1 MKMVRFANV
10 QIFYLLIG
18 IPLLILLFVLLEKQ
32 RRRIL
37 QLFGNFELLSRL
49 MPGVSPKQRHWKM
62 ALIVLAF
69 MFLILALARPQIG
82 TKLEK
87 VKREG
92 IDLVIA
98 LDVSESMLA
107 EDVKP
112 NRMSKAKYEV
122 ASIINKLEG
131 DRIGIV
137 TFAGDAFLLCPLT
150 TDYGAALMLLDA
162 VDTKIIPEQG
172 TSIGRALEVAHKA
185 FVEKERKHKVLLLI
199 TDGED
204 HETEP
209 QKIAEEMGKEGI
221 KIFTVGIGSTK
232 GVPIPIYNE
241 YGNQTGFKKN
251 RKGEVVTTRLDELT
265 LEKIALMT
273 EGKYY
278 RATPGQAELDDIYDA
293 ISKMEKKEFEQ
304 KKFTQFEDRF
314 QYFLAV
320 AILLLLAETFIP
332 ERKRTKSPII
342 P

>member
-1 MKMVRFANV
+1 MVRFANV